1 MTADLFFYN
10 GTDGITDAE
19 VFGTPTAQR
28 IRVRVGR
35 KFRISLK
42 DIGEEPIVWATVKDA
57 VLKVADAI
65 DVAEVVA
72 EAVGAG
78 EVQIQ
83 RDRQV
88 VHYITVEVF
97 STEAA
102 GFNVPAPVIEPL

>member
-1 MTADLFFYN
+1 MNADILLSNF
-10 GTDGITDAE
+10 E
-19 VFGTPTAQR
+19 VYGTPSGQLV
-28 IRVRVGR
+28 RVRVGEII
-35 KFRISLK
+35 RISLK
-42 DIGEEPIVWATVKDA
+42 DIGEGPIDWATTKDP
-57 VLKVADAI
+57 VLKVDDNAG
-65 DVAEVVA
+65 
-72 EAVGAG
+72 EAVVLAEKVGAS